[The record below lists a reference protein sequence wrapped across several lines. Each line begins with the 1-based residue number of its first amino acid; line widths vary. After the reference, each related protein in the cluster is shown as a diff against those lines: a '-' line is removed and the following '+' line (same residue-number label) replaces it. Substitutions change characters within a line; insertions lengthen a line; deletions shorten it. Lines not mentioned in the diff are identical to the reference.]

1 MTLLPN
7 PSTLSEL
14 AFHACHAHRPV
25 PGHGPLIDALRSKGA
40 PDFAARVS
48 RGGWY
53 RPGRILSGD
62 GSVIADDALAWLE
75 DAWRSVDEDGA
86 RLADR
91 LRERGYLLTRELG
104 VTHYLVAVRGKAPA
118 DYLQLEIEEL
128 REVISHPLG
137 HGFGTTTAGITD
149 AARDGAE
156 HHGAPATRTP
166 DSVESLLVPPA
177 DAPPPQPQ
185 GPPRYRFRRVLDMA
199 AQIAALAAQPGK
211 APAVMRFLDEWA
223 TSSAGRQRHFSDH
236 WVLTLREHLD
246 RYRQTRLT
254 ATPFAAHPLPWAG
267 TEAATDGAASA
278 EGGAGATDD
287 EALQGTALAQRLYDY
302 DRRAGYTFAWYF
314 QMVSS
319 RKVPRSLAAR
329 VDADLH
335 GDMAYLPARDAALVA
350 GWVAEPYSL

>member
-1 MTLLPN
+1 MTLSPTPPALA
-7 PSTLSEL
+7 EL

-40 PDFAARVS
+40 PDFTARVS

-75 DAWRSVDEDGA
+75 DAWRSVDEDGV

-137 HGFGTTTAGITD
+137 QGFGTTAAGVTD
-149 AARDGAE
+149 AEGSDAG
-156 HHGAPATRTP
+156 HHGAPAIRTP
-166 DSVESLLVPPA
+166 DSVESLLVPPV

-199 AQIAALAAQPGK
+199 AQIAALAAQPGQ

-267 TEAATDGAASA
+267 IGATA
-278 EGGAGATDD
+278 EGSTSAVEDD
-287 EALQGTALAQRLYDY
+287 TLQGTALAQRLYDY
-302 DRRAGYTFAWYF
+302 DRLAGYTFAWYF